1 MPSLLSKEM
10 VGFLKLYVEGVF
22 VLSNVFVAI
31 EEKHY
36 TKFLLS
42 FSNKSHLVKFLSDL
56 YTG

>member
-42 FSNKSHLVKFLSDL
+42 FSNK
-56 YTG
+56 